1 MVGETT
7 PVLEYLASI
16 LLFPTFFQEAFIA
29 FSWGTGN
36 PMWLLLGKR
45 LFLLLPVMAIIL
57 GCWVSI
63 ASLLTVIFR
72 HERKEFVMS
81 LFVTWW
87 DLGKAIVS
95 FWGGIFNFVAFL
107 AVAIVGFI
115 KIFLLSLWSIVVNIL
130 FMPFRLLRQAGKN
143 LVKADIPWI
152 AVFLTLFWCL
162 IEATIFT
169 YVMTPLVLDTF
180 SNITGEVLAIPV
192 LRIPLFTFLFF
203 IVLGSYAVLATFMDS
218 VEEKDFKSIIGI
230 GVIEIVVLMVEVLFL
245 YREFVDSL
253 VPWFAQYS
261 ANFDISMF
269 GILGISIFV
278 WFGIRSLSWFLFAA
292 HGTPTIMAVI
302 HGEGLE
308 LKEESEEKA
317 VQTRAFFEFSADFM
331 DDIKEDTAWIQS
343 KGEQLLEAFMLP
355 PLQVIAAAL
364 NFCALLVAGR
374 HLFELPLQS
383 IRDIKTSKALMEDYT
398 TGAEQEPASNA

>member
-7 PVLEYLASI
+7 PVLEYIASI

-95 FWGGIFNFVAFL
+95 FWGGIFNFIAFL

-115 KIFLLSLWSIVVNIL
+115 KIVLLSLWSIIVNIV
-130 FMPFRLLRQAGKN
+130 FMPFRLLRRAGKN

-192 LRIPLFTFLFF
+192 LRVPLFTFLFF

-218 VEEKDFKSIIGI
+218 IEEKDFKSIIGI
-230 GVIEIVVLMVEVLFL
+230 GVIEVVVLMVEVLFL

-261 ANFDISMF
+261 SNFDISMF

-302 HGEGLE
+302 HGEGLD
-308 LKEESEEKA
+308 LKEETDEQA
-317 VQTRAFFEFSADFM
+317 VASRSFFEFSADFM

-364 NFCALLVAGR
+364 NFCALLIAGR

-383 IRDIKTSKALMEDYT
+383 IRDVKTSKALMDEYSSGTDPESVT
-398 TGAEQEPASNA
+398 NA

>member
-1 MVGETT
+1 
-7 PVLEYLASI
+7 
-16 LLFPTFFQEAFIA
+16 
-29 FSWGTGN
+29 
-36 PMWLLLGKR
+36 
-45 LFLLLPVMAIIL
+45 
-57 GCWVSI
+57 
-63 ASLLTVIFR
+63 
-72 HERKEFVMS
+72 MS

-95 FWGGIFNFVAFL
+95 FWGGIFNFIAFF
-107 AVAIVGFI
+107 AVAVVGFI
-115 KIFLLSLWSIVVNIL
+115 KIVLLSLWSIVVNIL
-130 FMPFRLLRQAGKN
+130 FMPFRLLRRAGKN

-192 LRIPLFTFLFF
+192 LRVPLFTFLFF

-308 LKEESEEKA
+308 LKEEADEQA
-317 VQTRAFFEFSADFM
+317 VASRSFFEFSADFM
-331 DDIKEDTAWIQS
+331 DDIKEDTAWIQL

-364 NFCALLVAGR
+364 NFFALLVSGR

-383 IRDIKTSKALMEDYT
+383 IRDIKTSKALMDEYSSGSEKESVT
-398 TGAEQEPASNA
+398 NA